1 MNETTIVLLAVALTS
16 VALLAL
22 LNLIG
27 KNQPGLDRTYY
38 LDSWQKIHIKSLSEE
53 TWALAVIDAD
63 KLLDHA
69 LKKRNFSG
77 QTMAERMVSAKN
89 VFSRRQLVWESHK
102 YRNQI
107 VHEEVKIS
115 EKKVNAAL
123 IGFRAALKDLG
134 AL

>member
-1 MNETTIVLLAVALTS
+1 METLVVIVSVAVAG
-16 VALLAL
+16 VVLLAL

-27 KNQPGLDRTYY
+27 RNQPGLDRAYY
-38 LDSWQKIHIKSLSEE
+38 MDAWQKIHIKSQAEE

-69 LKKRNFSG
+69 LRKKNFSG
-77 QTMAERMVSAKN
+77 QTMAERMVSAKD

-102 YRNQI
+102 YRNQL
-107 VHEEVKIS
+107 VHEEVKIND
-115 EKKVNAAL
+115 KKTQAAL
-123 IGFRAALKDLG
+123 AGFRSALRDLG